1 MFNPLKMIG
10 NVQAMGKIAAM
21 QKELEKEEAE
31 GRDGNV
37 KVIVN
42 GKMEVKLVE
51 IDGVANEQVKRACN
65 DAMKRVQQIIAGKA
79 QELAK
84 TMNL

>member
-1 MFNPLKMIG
+1 MIG
-10 NVQAMGKIAAM
+10 DVQAMGKIAAM

-42 GKMEVKLVE
+42 GKMEVKSVE

-65 DAMKRVQQIIAGKA
+65 DAMKRVQQIIAGRA

-84 TMNL
+84 TMNV

>member
-31 GRDGNV
+31 GHDGNV
-37 KVIVN
+37 SVVVN
-42 GKMEVKLVE
+42 GKMEIKSVE
-51 IDGVANEQVKRACN
+51 IDGMMNEQVKRACN
-65 DAMKRVQQIIAGKA
+65 DALKRVQQIIAGKA